1 MSEKVLTG
9 KTALKKVLPV
19 AIVILLI
26 ILVSVIF
33 VSVKNSAPNPEIS
46 DKDSAYLTIGN
57 YKITKERLYTYLR
70 KNYGVTELAKLVD
83 EKLLADEVS
92 NVTNEDLKEYI
103 IETLYDVDYDPEYV
117 YATDI
122 KDYHEDP
129 KEKWEDLLDTL
140 VVSGKLTKANRT
152 DSEAA
157 ISAVRDYYR
166 VDCAREKY
174 AKAYIME
181 KLDEIGKKSANGL
194 IFSDSEIEDYYE
206 ENYGGSST
214 GIYIPFDS
222 ETQALRVMKKFGINT
237 DSSILDDE
245 KGWVSSSYNPA
256 DPTSEI
262 EYLTPQEVVTAFIKM
277 YNYMMKY
284 YNNGSDILNAA
295 DITTK
300 ISYASAVSEALSG
313 LSVELDIKTTSF
325 TLPASAKLVDESGN
339 EKGVIKFTYK
349 LENYTSGDEKTYLT
363 ISDTANE
370 EGKYTVTVTRPEDMA
385 TSERVYLTATATYQ
399 YGTEETEVKTDT
411 KRYTVKVYKTTD
423 DKATI
428 SNTSKDVE
436 VKYIIDNIDA
446 IKNYDSKND
455 NISFNWTYKEINEFD
470 TTLASYLKYD
480 STKLELS
487 DLYSNFYKSYTLEPI
502 KGTNYYFLC
511 IKLDEKADTELIF
524 EDDEDYADRTAEEI
538 AASDALKA
546 EIVEAM
552 KKDLIEDN
560 DISRVLFENRTKHNL
575 VIYDR
580 YLEAVYQYNYD
591 TFFETTLSVTDYL
604 PFETTKDSDEKVV
617 AVFRVGKKNVKITA
631 DELYKALEE
640 KYGVLVS
647 IDFMDDYNILSNVEY
662 NDVYNPYTGKIMDKD
677 AYKSAL
683 KSEVASIQKNFEYD
697 YFTNS
702 SLSSYGFIPAFPS
715 DYGWKNFINDYF
727 VAFNDEELL
736 ANRNFGGSI
745 YTDAQTKFIKTL
757 YSQVD
762 KVMEKIDELYKEYY
776 SVNVMNLVISLDY
789 DLDASPDTNIVSGKE
804 TAYDEKINWTTETKE
819 LAKELAELFL
829 ALAPQTN
836 SSSLTD
842 QMTALVTEYNKAI
855 PTYDNVTLTQLLEK
869 AKTET
874 IYTYNFFGKY
884 KAAGLKVKWETSAT
898 YDNSSS
904 IVEEFSDKL
913 KEIYDEI
920 DKQGLVGET
929 IEAPY
934 FSEVAFETSY
944 GYHMIAVTGTTAPVE
959 IPENAKDIIAKYLYI
974 NYTDDE
980 IDALEGEEYDKLAAL
995 TEDEQSFIDT
1005 WYTPATEDMSDTNP
1019 LALALIDLREAAMS
1033 EIKFE
1038 NNDNLER
1045 YNSITE
1051 ILIKKYTEDEE

>member
-9 KTALKKVLPV
+9 KTALRRVLPV
-19 AIVILLI
+19 AIVILI
-26 ILVSVIF
+26 IVLVSVIF

-70 KNYGVTELAKLVD
+70 KNYGVTELARIVD
-83 EKLLADEVS
+83 EKLLADEVAS
-92 NVTNEDLKEYI
+92 VTDEELKQYI
-103 IETLYDVDYDPEYV
+103 IETLYDVEYDPEYV
-117 YATDI
+117 YSTDI
-122 KDYHEDP
+122 KDFHEDP
-129 KEKWEDLLDTL
+129 TEKWNDLLDSL
-140 VVSGKLTKANRT
+140 IVSGKLKESERDNLTVAN
-152 DSEAA
+152 AA
-157 ISAVRDYYR
+157 VKDYYR

-174 AKAYIME
+174 AKAYLMKKIE
-181 KLDEIGKKSANGL
+181 EIGKSTSNGL
-194 IFSDSEIEDYYE
+194 IFTDSEIESYYN
-206 ENYGGSST
+206 ENYGGKST

-237 DSSILDDE
+237 DSSVLEDE

-256 DPTSEI
+256 DPRSEI
-262 EYLTPQEVVTAFIKM
+262 EYLTPEQVLTTFIKM

-284 YNNGSDILNAA
+284 YNGGSDILNAA
-295 DITTK
+295 DVTTK
-300 ISYASAVSEALSG
+300 ISYASAVAKALDG
-313 LSVELDIKTTSF
+313 LDVELDVKTASF
-325 TLPASAKLVDESGN
+325 NLPASTKVVDSEGN
-339 EKGVIKFTYK
+339 EKGVINFTYK
-349 LENYTSGDEKTYLT
+349 LENYTSSDEKTYLT
-363 ISDTANE
+363 VSDTAESGN
-370 EGKYTVTVTRPEDMA
+370 YTVTVTRPDGMA
-385 TSERVYLTATATYQ
+385 TSERVYLTATATYK
-399 YGTEETEVKTDT
+399 YGEEETEVKTDT
-411 KRYTVKVYKTTD
+411 RRFTIKVYKTLD
-423 DKATI
+423 ESATI
-428 SNTSKDVE
+428 TNAAKDVE
-436 VKYIIDNIDA
+436 LQYIIGDISA
-446 IKNYDSKND
+446 IKNFESDNE
-455 NISFNWTYKEINEFD
+455 NISFNWSYKDLNEFD

-480 STKLELS
+480 STKLELTE
-487 DLYSNFYKSYTLEPI
+487 LYDQFYKSYTVEPI

-511 IKLDEKADTELIF
+511 IKLDEEADTELIF
-524 EDDEDYADRTAEEI
+524 EDDEDYEDRTAEEI
-538 AASDALKA
+538 AASNALKA

-580 YLEAVYQYNYD
+580 YLEAVYKYNYD
-591 TFFETTLSVTDYL
+591 TFFNTTLSVTDYL
-604 PFETTKDSDEKVV
+604 PFRKTKDNSKTVV
-617 AVFRVGKKNVKITA
+617 AEFRVGKKTVKVTA

-647 IDFMDDYNILSNVEY
+647 IDFMDDYNLLNNQAY
-662 NDVYNPYTGKIMDKD
+662 NDVYNPYTGKVMNEKE
-677 AYKSAL
+677 YKAAL
-683 KSEVASIQKNFEYD
+683 KSEVASIKKNFEYD

-702 SLSSYGFIPAFPS
+702 SLANYGFIPAFPS
-715 DYGWKNFINDYF
+715 EYGWKNFVHDYF
-727 VAFNDEELL
+727 VAFSDEELL
-736 ANRNFGGSI
+736 ANRSFGGSI
-745 YTDAQTKFIKTL
+745 YTDAQTKFTKTL
-757 YSQVD
+757 YSQID
-762 KVMEKIDELYKEYY
+762 KVMEKINESFAEYY

-789 DLDASPDTNIVSGKE
+789 NLDATPDTNIVSGKE
-804 TAYDEKINWTTETKE
+804 TAYDDKTNWTPE
-819 LAKELAELFL
+819 LKALAVELAELFV

-836 SSSLTD
+836 SSALSD

-855 PTYDNVTLTQLLEK
+855 PTYDNESLDVLLEK
-869 AKTET
+869 AKTES

-884 KAAGLKVKWETSAT
+884 KAAGLKLKWETSAT

-913 KEIYDEI
+913 KEIYDKI
-920 DKQGLVGET
+920 DAEGLVGET

-959 IPENAKDIIAKYLYI
+959 IPVNARDIITKYLYI

-995 TEDEQSFIDT
+995 TDDEKSFIDK
-1005 WYTPATEDMSDTNP
+1005 WYTPATTEMSGTNP
-1019 LALALIDLREAAMS
+1019 LGLALVELRKAAMS

-1051 ILIKKYTEDEE
+1051 ILIKNYSEED

>member
-83 EKLLADEVS
+83 EKILADEVS
-92 NVTNEDLKEYI
+92 TVTDEELKEYI

-129 KEKWEDLLDTL
+129 TEKWEDLLDSL
-140 VVSGKLTKANRT
+140 VVSGKLTKADRT
-152 DSEAA
+152 NTEKAIAA
-157 ISAVRDYYR
+157 VKDYYR

-181 KLDEIGKKSANGL
+181 KLEEIGKKSPNGL
-194 IFSDSEIEDYYE
+194 IFSDTEIEDYYKK
-206 ENYGGSST
+206 NYGGSST
-214 GIYIPFDS
+214 GIFIPFDS
-222 ETQALRVMKKFGINT
+222 EVQALRVMKKFGINT
-237 DSSILDDE
+237 DSSVLNDK

-256 DPTSEI
+256 DPTSEV
-262 EYLTPQEVVTAFIKM
+262 EYLTPQEVVTTFIEM

-284 YNNGSDILNAA
+284 YNNGTDILNPA

-300 ISYASAVSEALSG
+300 ISNATVVADALSG
-313 LSVELDIKTTSF
+313 LSVELDVKTSSF
-325 TLPASAKLVDESGN
+325 TLPESVKLVDEAGA

-349 LENYTSGDEKTYLT
+349 LENYTSSDEKTYLT
-363 ISDTANE
+363 ISEPA
-370 EGKYTVTVTRPEDMA
+370 EGKYTVTVNRPEEMA

-399 YGTEETEVKTDT
+399 YGTEESEVKTDT
-411 KRYTVKVYKTTD
+411 KRYTVKVYKTID
-423 DKATI
+423 ENAKID
-428 SNTSKDVE
+428 NTAKDVE
-436 VKYIIDNIDA
+436 VKYVIDNIDA
-446 IKNYDSKND
+446 IKNYNSTDDSVVR
-455 NISFNWTYKEINEFD
+455 FNWTYKEIDEFD
-470 TTLASYLKYD
+470 NTLASNLKYD
-480 STKLELS
+480 STKLELN

-511 IKLDEKADTELIF
+511 IKLAEEPDTELIF

-546 EIVEAM
+546 EIVEKM
-552 KKDLIEDN
+552 KEDLIEDN

-591 TFFETTLSVTDYL
+591 TFFGTTLSVTDYL
-604 PFETTKDSDEKVV
+604 PFKTTKDSDKKVV
-617 AVFRVGKKNVKITA
+617 ASFRVGKKTVEITA

-647 IDFMDDYNILSNVEY
+647 IDFMDDYNILNNTAY
-662 NDVYNPYTGKIMDKD
+662 NDIYNPYTGKIMDEKE
-677 AYKSAL
+677 YKAAL
-683 KSEVASIQKNFEYD
+683 TSEVASIQKNFEYD

-702 SLSSYGFIPAFPS
+702 SLAQYGFIPAFSS
-715 DYGWKNFINDYF
+715 DYGWKNFVNDYF
-727 VAFNDEELL
+727 VAFSDEELL
-736 ANRNFGGSI
+736 VNRNFGGSI
-745 YTDAQTKFIKTL
+745 YTDAQTKFTKTL
-757 YSQVD
+757 YEKVD
-762 KVMEKIDELYKEYY
+762 DVMTKINELYSEYY

-789 DLDASPDTNIVSGKE
+789 DLNATPDTNIVSGKE
-804 TAYDEKINWTTETKE
+804 TAYDEEINWTAETKE
-819 LAKELAELFL
+819 LAKELAELFVQ
-829 ALAPQTN
+829 LAPQTN
-836 SSSLTD
+836 SSALTD
-842 QMTALVTEYNKAI
+842 QMTALVTEYNKAV
-855 PTYDNVTLTQLLEK
+855 PTSTNETLTALLEK

-884 KAAGLKVKWETSAT
+884 KAAGLKVKWEASAT

-913 KEIYDEI
+913 KEIYDAI
-920 DKQGLVGET
+920 DEEGLVGET

-959 IPENAKDIIAKYLYI
+959 IPDNARDIIAKHLYI

-980 IDALEGEEYDKLAAL
+980 IDALKDEEYDKLAAL
-995 TEDEQSFIDT
+995 TEEEKSFIDT
-1005 WYTPATEDMSDTNP
+1005 WYTPATKDMSGTNP
-1019 LALALIDLREAAMS
+1019 LALALIDLRKAAMS

-1051 ILIKKYTEDEE
+1051 ILVKKYTEEEE